1 MQKSLSPA
9 EAANVVAEC
18 RKVPHVKN
26 ALFEYTKHE
35 VRAFLR
41 YVRNAHGLEEGA
53 DISFGVLSKV
63 GVRVRGVSFRA
74 RTRARVRVRARVRL
88 GRALPLP
95 LPLTF

>member
-1 MQKSLSPA
+1 M
-9 EAANVVAEC
+9 VAEC

-53 DISFGVLSKV
+53 DITFGVLSKV
-63 GVRVRGVSFRA
+63 GVRVRARA
-74 RTRARVRVRARVRL
+74 WVL
-88 GRALPLP
+88 GLGLELGPGPGLG
-95 LPLTF
+95 LGLGLG